1 MSVFFFA
8 GRRRH
13 TRCALVTGVQTCA
26 LPIYGADVRERPRRR
41 RTCVAGRSGSAID
54 ADPLPGAGRAAG
66 SGEGG
71 MTQADLATPLRIE
84 RIGRDDMSLRALATL
99 RMTVFRGWPY
109 LYDGS
114 LDYEAGYL
122 SDFLSDE
129 TAVLVVARLGDIPIG
144 MATASPMA
152 TQGEA
157 VRAPFLAA
165 GIDVRSLFYFGE
177 SVLLPQFRGLGV
189 GHRFFDEREAAARSA
204 GATGATFCAVD
215 RSEEHTSELQSLMRI
230 SYAVFCLKKK
240 TQNILSNPQ

>member
-1 MSVFFFA
+1 
-8 GRRRH
+8 
-13 TRCALVTGVQTCA
+13 
-26 LPIYGADVRERPRRR
+26 
-41 RTCVAGRSGSAID
+41 
-54 ADPLPGAGRAAG
+54 
-66 SGEGG
+66 

-215 RSEEHTSELQSLMRI
+215 RDPDHPARPSETRDLTPFWTSRGYRMAPHLAMTMRWKEVGQPEESDHLMR
-230 SYAVFCLKKK
+230 FWLKS
-240 TQNILSNPQ
+240 L